1 MEDINR
7 TIFFKDLR
15 KGQVGNVQ
23 FYLNSYPHFANEEY
37 LDPRTRVRT
46 PALLIPFMS
55 DSDPSPALITALL
68 NAGANSN
75 ARNYNG
81 DTALLRVLLYSHA
94 LNDSDSKMV
103 TLLIQHGADP
113 TIANVEGKTP
123 LIIAA
128 RRGFVKCVQ
137 ILLATRQKGAPL
149 APLVRAQEG
158 SRSYLSILPP
168 ELAHKI
174 AEFSLHP
181 ETKDNVGKT
190 ALQYA
195 IEELM
200 MLLPYLPSSQKA
212 QDYGHIIELLEP
224 VTK

>member
-15 KGQVGNVQ
+15 NGQVRSVQ
-23 FYLNSYPHFANEEY
+23 FYLNQYPHFANEEC
-37 LDPRTRVRT
+37 LDPRTGIRT
-46 PALLIPFMS
+46 HALLIPFMC

-113 TIANVEGKTP
+113 TIANYEGKTP

-128 RRGFVKCVQ
+128 KRGFVKCVQ
-137 ILLATRQKGAPL
+137 ILLATREKGAPL
-149 APLVRAQEG
+149 APLVRSQEV
-158 SRSYLSILPP
+158 SRSYL
-168 ELAHKI
+168 K
-174 AEFSLHP
+174 
-181 ETKDNVGKT
+181 
-190 ALQYA
+190 Y
-195 IEELM
+195 
-200 MLLPYLPSSQKA
+200 PSS
-212 QDYGHIIELLEP
+212 
-224 VTK
+224 